1 MRSNAMI
8 RLAGVL
14 TILVMSVFL
23 MAFEKKGI
31 NTEQGLYSVDVQS
44 AADPVM
50 VGKNRMTVKIND
62 VKSMKPI
69 ERKLDMDVIP
79 WMTAMEHG
87 SSDIAVVTYLGKGQ
101 YRVEGINFTMPGDWD
116 VYLKLREGEKD
127 DTAVFT
133 VHVAR

>member
-1 MRSNAMI
+1 MRRDAMI
-8 RLAGVL
+8 RWTGFFS
-14 TILVMSVFL
+14 ILVVSLFL
-23 MAFEKKGI
+23 MAFEQKGI
-31 NTEQGLYSVDVQS
+31 NSEQGFYSIDVQC
-44 AADPVM
+44 AANPVT
-50 VGKNRMTVKIND
+50 VGKNNMTVKIND
-62 VKSMKPI
+62 IKSMKPI